1 MLDCSG
7 LDGIHLGGI
16 AAGAP
21 EAGPRP
27 LAGGRLDVVDLC
39 CRLSGI
45 VAVDRACLT
54 IEPGEHVALIGANG
68 AGKSTLLR
76 AVLGLQPAAS
86 GRVTL
91 DGKVATSRAD
101 WDERRRLAPW
111 MPQRQAVGRF
121 PLTVDELL
129 ASSGDRDAA
138 GAAAARLGVVG
149 LARRPLHALS
159 GGQLQRCFLARAF
172 GAVAHGG
179 RLLLADEPTAALD
192 FATRD
197 VVAAMLRA
205 LRVSV
210 LVATHDK
217 TIADQCDRV
226 VEMADGRLREWC
238 A

>member
-1 MLDCSG
+1 MT
-7 LDGIHLGGI
+7 LGG
-16 AAGAP
+16 AAALASNVGVQPPLGAH
-21 EAGPRP
+21 
-27 LAGGRLDVVDLC
+27 LDITDLS
-39 CRLSGI
+39 CRLSGLA
-45 VAVDRACLT
+45 AVDRAAMT
-54 IEPGEHVALIGANG
+54 IHPGEHVALVGANG

-76 AVLGLQPAAS
+76 AILGLQPAIG
-86 GRVTL
+86 GRVAL
-91 DGKVATSRAD
+91 DGKVATSRVD

-111 MPQRQAVGRF
+111 VPQRQAIGRF

-138 GAAAARLGVVG
+138 GAAAARLGIVQLG
-149 LARRPLHALS
+149 ARPLHALS

-172 GAVAHGG
+172 GAVARGG

-197 VVAAMLRA
+197 TVAAMLRE
-205 LRVSV
+205 LPVSV

-226 VEMADGRLREWC
+226 VEMADGRLREWR